1 MTDIT
6 EDMMPSTRPTS
17 APDMLSVQ
25 LASGFSYC
33 EDSVQQMGEFMC
45 SLEMTDEKWRVARA
59 GQRAIATHMIRAVA
73 CGLHIGMK

>member
-17 APDMLSVQ
+17 APDMAIIQ
-25 LASGFSYC
+25 LASEYSYC
-33 EDSVQQMGEFMC
+33 GKSVQQMRESMC

-59 GQRAIATHMIRAVA
+59 GQRAIATHMIGAVA
-73 CGLHIGMK
+73 CGLHIGTK